1 MSGSKQPRVP
11 CGAPRG
17 TDVGKVVRINGWV
30 HRRRDFGGLVFVDV
44 RDRSGLL
51 QVVFDPGSGE
61 MHDRAGG
68 LRPET
73 VVEIAGELV
82 PRTPENVNP
91 KMPTG
96 EVELKATS
104 LEVLAE
110 CDDLPLQISGQ
121 QMPQEETRLRWR
133 FLDLRRETMRE
144 ALRFRSEATRAAR
157 EALHDAGFWEIE
169 TPILTRS
176 TPEGAR
182 DYLVPSRVKR
192 GQFYALPQ
200 SPQLFKQLLMVAG
213 CERYYQIAR
222 CFRDED
228 LRADR
233 QPEFTQIDIEMSFV
247 EPEDVMAVTE
257 ALLEKVGAVAGWK
270 VAPPF
275 RHITWTEAMDRYGS
289 DRPDLRFGL
298 EIHDVTADAAGSGF
312 VVFEKTAAEGGVVR
326 GLAVPNGAA
335 FTRKKLDALEARA
348 KALGAGGLVYV
359 KWGADGPSGP
369 GAKALGPD
377 GARRF
382 AAAVGAGEG
391 DLALFVAAPL
401 ATVRAV
407 LGALRLEIAAEEKL
421 IPEGRHEFCWVTEF
435 PLFEW
440 SPEENR
446 WAACHHPFT
455 SPYPEDLDL
464 LETDPGK
471 VRARAYDV
479 VLDGVEIGGGSI
491 RIHRPDVQRRV
502 FKAIG
507 IGPDEAQS
515 RFGFLLEAL
524 RFGAPP
530 HGGLALGLDRV
541 VALLLGRDSIRDVIA
556 FPKTTSASCLLT
568 DAPSP
573 VDALQLKELGIGTL
587 D

>member
-1 MSGSKQPRVP
+1 
-11 CGAPRG
+11 
-17 TDVGKVVRINGWV
+17 
-30 HRRRDFGGLVFVDV
+30 
-44 RDRSGLL
+44 
-51 QVVFDPGSGE
+51 
-61 MHDRAGG
+61 
-68 LRPET
+68 
-73 VVEIAGELV
+73 
-82 PRTPENVNP
+82 
-91 KMPTG
+91 
-96 EVELKATS
+96 
-104 LEVLAE
+104 
-110 CDDLPLQISGQ
+110 
-121 QMPQEETRLRWR
+121 
-133 FLDLRRETMRE
+133 
-144 ALRFRSEATRAAR
+144 
-157 EALHDAGFWEIE
+157 
-169 TPILTRS
+169 
-176 TPEGAR
+176 
-182 DYLVPSRVKR
+182 
-192 GQFYALPQ
+192 
-200 SPQLFKQLLMVAG
+200 
-213 CERYYQIAR
+213 
-222 CFRDED
+222 
-228 LRADR
+228 
-233 QPEFTQIDIEMSFV
+233 
-247 EPEDVMAVTE
+247 
-257 ALLEKVGAVAGWK
+257 
-270 VAPPF
+270 
-275 RHITWTEAMDRYGS
+275 
-289 DRPDLRFGL
+289 
-298 EIHDVTADAAGSGF
+298 
-312 VVFEKTAAEGGVVR
+312 
-326 GLAVPNGAA
+326 
-335 FTRKKLDALEARA
+335 
-348 KALGAGGLVYV
+348 GLVYV
-359 KWGADGPSGP
+359 KLGADGPSGP

-382 AAAVGAGEG
+382 AAAVGAKEG

-401 ATVRAV
+401 AVVRAV

-421 IPEGRHEFCWVTEF
+421 IPAGRHEFCWVTEF